1 MMGYLVYRTAQ
12 WIVMTFSKWFT
23 YRLAVI
29 IADVF
34 YMFQRN
40 ERKALFENLRHAFPE
55 KGDKTIRL
63 YARLT
68 FHNFGKYLVDFFR
81 FDKFD
86 RIAMEKEVTIV
97 GKENVDECLRKGR
110 GLITVTA
117 HLGSWE
123 LGGVVMALLGYKFN
137 VVALSHGS
145 AKVDTLFVRQRE
157 NKGVKVIPLGTAV
170 ARCLGALR
178 RNELIALLGD
188 RNINETGIRVKFF
201 DKEVSLPKGP
211 AVLSLHNNTPI
222 LPGFLVRTKEDKFCL
237 ILDRPLP
244 DVKEGTMEERLRKL
258 TRELVN
264 VIERYIRQYPG
275 QWFMF
280 YPIWGSAI

>member
-1 MMGYLVYRTAQ
+1 MMGYLVYRAAQ
-12 WIVMTFSKWFT
+12 WIVIIFPKRFT

-29 IADVF
+29 ISDVF
-34 YMFQRN
+34 YLFQRN
-40 ERKALFENLRHAFPE
+40 ERKALFENLKHAFPE

-68 FHNFGKYLVDFFR
+68 FRNFGKYLVDFFR

-97 GKENVDECLRKGR
+97 GQENVEECLRRGR

-117 HLGSWE
+117 HLGNWE
-123 LGGVVMALLGYKFN
+123 LGGVVMSLLGYKFN

-157 NKGVKVIPLGTAV
+157 NKGVKVIPLGNA
-170 ARCLGALR
+170 ASRCLSALR

-188 RNINETGIRVKFF
+188 RNINETGIKVNFF

-211 AVLSLHNNTPI
+211 AVLSLYNNTSI
-222 LPGFLVRTKEDKFCL
+222 LPGFLVRTKEDKFRL
-237 ILDRPLP
+237 ILDKALP
-244 DVKEGTMEERLRKL
+244 DVKEGDMEEKVRKL
-258 TRELVN
+258 TRELVK
-264 VIERYIRQYPG
+264 VIESYIRRYPG

-280 YPIWGSAI
+280 YPVWEGSS